1 MVPYFALPAVSARD
15 VGLEA
20 EFGNVDI
27 HPCCLTLPM
36 GSSHSTF
43 LAQAAHTHFID
54 THVPLMKPADRL
66 ASASDVGVQRLRHG
80 VYIDDTFWFD
90 TSRDGRFA
98 RKAMEQY
105 FAACERVGWVAKL
118 SKTVW
123 PSSGGMEVLGIHVHG
138 SSGVVGVRADKL
150 RLLADVTSAVVRV
163 GRCSG
168 RRLRHLLG
176 RWTWALLIKRPAFAA
191 LSAVYTFCHKAGDK
205 VYQLWPSV
213 VAELRTLV
221 GLAPVLVSELRSHWF
236 PFVVAMD
243 ASSTGGGVA
252 AAPMAPQAVAAL
264 ASRKPNLPAASK
276 AVAPAGAISGVPA
289 VDSEEWR
296 VVASY
301 RWKRP
306 RHINLLELSAL
317 ATSVRWILSYKHGYS
332 KCLLL
337 SDSSVVVGAVRK
349 GRSSAYQILCAL
361 RRLSALVLSSPLD
374 LCVWWVPTD
383 HNPADEP
390 SRR

>member
-1 MVPYFALPAVSARD
+1 MGTEIYINATPANAAMVVSEKVQLPSPSLLASLELPQGADLHVGKADICNMYHRLRLPAWMVPYFALPAVSARD

-20 EFGNVDI
+20 EFGNVNI

-54 THVPLMKPADRL
+54 THVPLMKPDDRL

-90 TSRDGRFA
+90 TSRDGCFA

-123 PSSGGMEVLGIHVHG
+123 PSSGGVEVLGIHVHG

-150 RLLADVTSAVVRV
+150 RLLADVTSAVVKV

-176 RWTWALLIKRPAFAA
+176 RWTWALLIKGRP
-191 LSAVYTFCHKAGDK
+191 
-205 VYQLWPSV
+205 
-213 VAELRTLV
+213 
-221 GLAPVLVSELRSHWF
+221 
-236 PFVVAMD
+236 
-243 ASSTGGGVA
+243 
-252 AAPMAPQAVAAL
+252 
-264 ASRKPNLPAASK
+264 LP
-276 AVAPAGAISGVPA
+276 P
-289 VDSEEWR
+289 
-296 VVASY
+296 
-301 RWKRP
+301 
-306 RHINLLELSAL
+306 
-317 ATSVRWILSYKHGYS
+317 
-332 KCLLL
+332 
-337 SDSSVVVGAVRK
+337 
-349 GRSSAYQILCAL
+349 
-361 RRLSALVLSSPLD
+361 
-374 LCVWWVPTD
+374 
-383 HNPADEP
+383 
-390 SRR
+390 